1 MVVVEPSWVPSTTD
15 LLESH
20 GARLGPVIKI
30 QGSPESARASLASH
44 ISHLMDLVDPDAEYD
59 TTTITAS
66 GTTQHGPQ
74 SLQLHCLC
82 AIVRS
87 ATHVLT
93 VDALQYVPESIVIT
107 LFEACYQTGRLTPRI
122 VETFLALDLA
132 DVASLVAE
140 RHIEMV
146 DGKPWTP
153 PLNTRDGYKR
163 RHPF

>member
-1 MVVVEPSWVPSTTD
+1 
-15 LLESH
+15 
-20 GARLGPVIKI
+20 
-30 QGSPESARASLASH
+30 
-44 ISHLMDLVDPDAEYD
+44 MDLVDPDAEYD
-59 TTTITAS
+59 TATATS
-66 GTTQHGPQ
+66 STTQHGPQ

-82 AIVRS
+82 AIVS

-132 DVASLVAE
+132 DVASLVEE